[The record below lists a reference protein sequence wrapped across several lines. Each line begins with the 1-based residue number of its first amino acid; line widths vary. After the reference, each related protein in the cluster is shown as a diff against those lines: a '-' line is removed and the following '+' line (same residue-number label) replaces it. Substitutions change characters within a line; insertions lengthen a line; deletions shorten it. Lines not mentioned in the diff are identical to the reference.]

1 MTLEIDI
8 RERTKA
14 DPSALWRLLEDSSSW
29 PSWTPIESFK
39 LEREGSADGI
49 GEIRNFKTG
58 RVQVREEIVER
69 RVERR
74 LSYVL
79 LGGLAVRGYRADI
92 DLTPRSDGTEI
103 RWHTTFEAKVPGTGW
118 LYRRALAK
126 ATREFVDGLVSYATR
141 NDPAPSA

>member
-39 LEREGSADGI
+39 LEREGSADGT

-126 ATREFVDGLVSYATR
+126 ATREFVDGLARHAVRDGSATG
-141 NDPAPSA
+141 A

>member
-1 MTLEIDI
+1 MTQEIDI
-8 RERTKA
+8 RQLIKA
-14 DPSALWRLLEDSSSW
+14 DPSALWRLIEDSSSW
-29 PSWTPIESFK
+29 PSWTPIESFE

-79 LGGLAVRGYRADI
+79 LGGLAVRDYRADI
-92 DLTPRSDGTEI
+92 DLSPTSDGTEI
-103 RWHTTFEAKVPGTGW
+103 RWHTTFKAKLPGSGW

-126 ATREFVDGLVSYATR
+126 ATREFVDGLARHAVRNRSAT
-141 NDPAPSA
+141 DA